1 VHLQV
6 TERSVRR
13 KANEFEELKKFA
25 EFKDRSQEPESRSKE
40 ALGMR
45 CAEVRS
51 AFLGVIGNH

>member
-13 KANEFEELKKFA
+13 KAKEFEEFKKF
-25 EFKDRSQEPESRSKE
+25 EELKDRSQEPGFRIQE

-45 CAEVRS
+45 CAGEKRLPRS
-51 AFLGVIGNH
+51 NR